1 MRMTRNEFYAN
12 VETWILNPK
21 ENWNHITLM
30 AYFYHKYKKRTG
42 TNFYPATWKG
52 NPALTKESRD
62 FSKLFKLFAPDN
74 YKLLGPKSK
83 KEAKRVTNQK
93 IYNYINWMFDY
104 KFRYGNKAV
113 TGTGIFLN
121 NNMLNEFEVMY
132 NAQMKKHQEQDGIG
146 KLVSWAKTAVPEV
159 LEAHQLG
166 RPADIGMIEKYIE
179 MYDLDASAPER
190 QLIAK
195 AKELKLI

>member
-1 MRMTRNEFYAN
+1 MTRNEFYQKI
-12 VETWILNPK
+12 EEWISHPK
-21 ENWNHITLM
+21 ENWNHLTLM
-30 AYFYHKYKKRTG
+30 AYFYHKYKLRTG
-42 TNFYPATWKG
+42 TNFYPASWNG

-62 FSKLFKLFAPDN
+62 FSKLFKLFASEN
-74 YKLLGPKSK
+74 YKNLSTLK
-83 KEAKRVTNQK
+83 KKAEKRAVNQK
-93 IYNYINWMFDY
+93 VFNYINWMFDY

-132 NAQMKKHQEQDGIG
+132 NAHMKKHQEQSGIG
-146 KLVSWAKTAVPEV
+146 DLITWATSEIPAI
-159 LEAHQLG
+159 LNSHQLE
-166 RPADIGMIEKYIE
+166 RITDLGMIQKYIE
-179 MYDLDASAPER
+179 MYALDASAPER